1 MKAITITQ
9 SLGLAAATGDSQQFR
24 TLNPQTLT
32 IDIVL
37 PVLNEAH
44 IIEASISKLHKY
56 LTDNLP
62 YRWQIIIADNGSND
76 GTDRIA
82 QRLTR
87 RWSRVRLVRL
97 NERGRG
103 LALKTVWQKSKADI
117 LAYMDIDLSTSLDSF
132 MPMISPLITGDA
144 GLATGSRLM
153 KESRTRRGFKR
164 EIISRCYNRIIR
176 TTMKTNFVDAQCGFK
191 AIRRDLAQKL
201 LPHIKDKA
209 WFFDTELL
217 VKAEYEGYKIH
228 EEPVEWIEDADSRV
242 RIVKTAADDIKGLS
256 RVRKEYGKSSFGE
269 MAAFGGLLLFMSI
282 FYLWNLTINGMA
294 NSYYAAAAQAA
305 STSWTA
311 WLFGGLDAANFV
323 SVDKPPISMMIMG
336 LFGRLFGFSSWSML
350 LPHALA
356 GIATVAL
363 VYLVVRRWYG
373 ARAGLIAGA
382 VMALTPATAL
392 MFRFN
397 NPDSFLTLFL
407 TASAYAFLRSF
418 EGKRPVLW
426 LSIAG
431 LFTGLAFNAKMLQG
445 LLLLPIMTIIYISFA
460 RPKFTTRMWYLSV
473 AGIVT
478 IVSTF
483 WWSIL
488 VWLTPAASRP
498 WVGSTSDNS
507 IWSLIFGYNGFG
519 RLLGDG
525 GGPGSRPGG
534 MMQMGAQAAS
544 QTASPAAQA
553 MTPPIGMMGGSFGA
567 GGPGSGPGGVGFG
580 GETDVLRIFNESFG
594 PNIAWLIP
602 VALISAGLVIW
613 LLRRAPRHN
622 KERIGVLLWLGWLLM
637 YVAIFSMTSG
647 TIHPYYVVAMA
658 PAVAALVGIGAPYI
672 WQAYTRRTKVAWIL
686 PLSIALTTILSII
699 MLGYS
704 NYWPWLMWLVM
715 IAGGAA
721 TILTLLPLS
730 QTKRLKQII
739 LGLAITAGMAAPIVF
754 SISTVA
760 TAHSGSIPTA
770 GPGAS
775 AMSNTNNES
784 ARAESTLVSFLLENR
799 HDTTWLAT
807 VNSAN
812 ESAPIQLSSGQPVMA
827 IGGFNGSDSTLTLS
841 QLKQLVKQ
849 GKVRYYVVNSRQGK
863 SGSPSGISGP
873 GGNSEILLWVKSTGS
888 KVDYGG
894 TQYTV
899 YDLSAAA

>member
-24 TLNPQTLT
+24 PLNPQTLT

-62 YRWQIIIADNGSND
+62 YRWQIIIADNGSSD
-76 GTDRIA
+76 GTDQIA
-82 QRLTR
+82 QQLTK

-117 LAYMDIDLSTSLDSF
+117 LAYMDIDLSTNLDSF
-132 MPMISPLITGDA
+132 MPIISPLITGDA

-164 EIISRCYNRIIR
+164 EIISHCYNRIIR

-228 EEPVEWIEDADSRV
+228 EEPVEWVEDADSRV
-242 RIVKTAADDIKGLS
+242 RIVKTAAGDIKGLS
-256 RVRKEYGKSSFGE
+256 RVRKEYSKSSFGE
-269 MAAFGGLLLFMSI
+269 MAAFGGLLLFTSI
-282 FYLWNLTINGMA
+282 FYLWSLTINGMA

-305 STSWTA
+305 STSWLA
-311 WLFGGLDAANFV
+311 WLFGSLDAANFV

-350 LPHALA
+350 LPHA
-356 GIATVAL
+356 
-363 VYLVVRRWYG
+363 
-373 ARAGLIAGA
+373 
-382 VMALTPATAL
+382 VMALTPAAAL

-431 LFTGLAFNAKMLQG
+431 LLTGFAFNTKMLQG

-460 RPKFTTRMWYLSV
+460 RPKFTTRMWHLGV
-473 AGIVT
+473 AGIAT

-488 VWLTPAASRP
+488 VWLTPAVNRP

-525 GGPGSRPGG
+525 GGPGGRPGG

-544 QTASPAAQA
+544 QTTSPAAQA
-553 MTPPIGMMGGSFGA
+553 MTPPIGMMDGSFGT
-567 GGPGSGPGGVGFG
+567 GGRGGGPGGVGFG
-580 GETDVLRIFNESFG
+580 GDTGVLRIFNESFG

-622 KERIGVLLWLGWLLM
+622 NERIGVLLWLGWLLM
-637 YVAIFSMTSG
+637 HIVIFSMTSG

-699 MLGYS
+699 MLAYS
-704 NYWPWLMWLVM
+704 NYWPWMMWLVM
-715 IAGGAA
+715 IAGGVA

-739 LGLAITAGMAAPIVF
+739 LGLAITASMAAPIVF
-754 SISTVA
+754 SFSTVA

-799 HDTTWLAT
+799 HGTTWLAA

-841 QLKQLVKQ
+841 QFKQLVHQDKI
-849 GKVRYYVVNSRQGK
+849 RYYVLNSRHEK
-863 SGSPSGISGP
+863 SGGPSGMSGP
-873 GGNSEILLWVKSTGS
+873 GSNSDILTWVKSTGS

-899 YDLSAAA
+899 YDLAAAA

>member
-1 MKAITITQ
+1 MVSRVSA
-9 SLGLAAATGDSQQFR
+9 
-24 TLNPQTLT
+24 
-32 IDIVL
+32 
-37 PVLNEAH
+37 
-44 IIEASISKLHKY
+44 
-56 LTDNLP
+56 
-62 YRWQIIIADNGSND
+62 RWQHLAVCCFS
-76 GTDRIA
+76 
-82 QRLTR
+82 R
-87 RWSRVRLVRL
+87 RYF
-97 NERGRG
+97 
-103 LALKTVWQKSKADI
+103 I
-117 LAYMDIDLSTSLDSF
+117 LW
-132 MPMISPLITGDA
+132 
-144 GLATGSRLM
+144 
-153 KESRTRRGFKR
+153 
-164 EIISRCYNRIIR
+164 
-176 TTMKTNFVDAQCGFK
+176 
-191 AIRRDLAQKL
+191 
-201 LPHIKDKA
+201 H
-209 WFFDTELL
+209 
-217 VKAEYEGYKIH
+217 
-228 EEPVEWIEDADSRV
+228 
-242 RIVKTAADDIKGLS
+242 
-256 RVRKEYGKSSFGE
+256 
-269 MAAFGGLLLFMSI
+269 
-282 FYLWNLTINGMA
+282 LTINGMA
-294 NSYYAAAAQAA
+294 NSYYAVAAQAA
-305 STSWTA
+305 STNWTA
-311 WLFGGLDAANFV
+311 WLFGSLDAANFV

-336 LFGRLFGFSSWSML
+336 LFGRIFGFSSWSML

-363 VYLVVRRWYG
+363 VYLTVKRWYG
-373 ARAGLIAGA
+373 ARAGLIAGI
-382 VMALTPATAL
+382 VMALTPAAAL

-431 LFTGLAFNAKMLQG
+431 LFTGLAFNTKMLQG

-460 RPKFTTRMWYLSV
+460 RPKFTTRMWHLGV
-473 AGIVT
+473 AGIAI

-488 VWLTPAASRP
+488 VWLTPAVNRP

-519 RLLGDG
+519 RLLGNG
-525 GGPGSRPGG
+525 GGLGSRPGG
-534 MMQMGAQAAS
+534 MMQMGAQATS

-567 GGPGSGPGGVGFG
+567 GGPGNGPGGVGFG
-580 GETDVLRIFNESFG
+580 SETGVLRIFNESFG
-594 PNIAWLIP
+594 PNIAWLIL
-602 VALISAGLVIW
+602 VALIGGGLVIW
-613 LLRRAPRHN
+613 LLRRAPRRN
-622 KERIGVLLWLGWLLM
+622 KERVGVLLWLGWLLIHI
-637 YVAIFSMTSG
+637 VIFSMTSG

-658 PAVAALVGIGAPYI
+658 PAIAALVGIGVPYI

-715 IAGGAA
+715 IAGGVA

-754 SISTVA
+754 SVSTVA

-775 AMSNTNNES
+775 AMSNTNNEL

-799 HDTTWLAT
+799 HGTTWLAV

-863 SGSPSGISGP
+863 SGGPSGMSGP
-873 GGNSEILLWVKSTGS
+873 GGNSEILLWVKSVGS

-899 YDLSAAA
+899 YDLAVAA